1 MGGFSIKNMH
11 INKMWTKLNVPRV
24 ISLYDRKDRQAEVIE
39 ETKKL
44 GMKFTFHLVHKN
56 TESGKRGCF
65 ESHVNLSKLNKHEK
79 YLFVL
84 EDDFELNIE
93 DGKVLEDVL
102 SEIKQFMDKNS
113 WDLLYLG
120 VLPNFWTANSYRQ
133 SKHIFKTVPFACT
146 HAYFIS
152 QKYMEEVAT
161 WQYDNKAI
169 DVMYR
174 ECKNAYAVYPQIFKQ
189 RASKSDIVH
198 FITPCPPF
206 LRDVPVNFSNWYA
219 HNVGVSLLNVLFV
232 LIIISFLIKYKLS

>member
-1 MGGFSIKNMH
+1 MQWH
-11 INKMWTKLNVPRV
+11 KLNVPQV
-24 ISLYDRKDRQAEVIE
+24 ISLYDRKDRQEQVLVE
-39 ETKKL
+39 SKKL
-44 GMKFTFHLVHKN
+44 GMQIMFHLVHKN

-65 ESHVNLSKLNKHEK
+65 ESHVNLSKLNLHKK

-93 DGKVLEDVL
+93 DEKIVEEALNDV
-102 SEIKQFMDKNS
+102 IQFMEKNLS

-152 QKYMEEVAT
+152 QKYMEEVST
-161 WQYDNKAI
+161 WKYDNKAI

-174 ECKNAYAVYPQIFKQ
+174 DCKNAYAVYPQIFKQ
-189 RASKSDIVH
+189 RESKSDIVH